1 MEVKTMRTIF
11 KVLAIAGVPATA
23 FLAARGGKL
32 KAEMILEK
40 GECTDTKDKITRN
53 IKAYGPAV
61 AAGAATVGSII
72 LSDYFGGKEIA
83 AAGALATAAAA
94 NKSRIKE
101 QFEKYRGVVKEED
114 GEARDIDIMQKA
126 SKATYDGNGELEH
139 EYVMYW
145 LDKPIS
151 FKSTHAK
158 VIDALNR
165 INQELVD
172 YSRGWGVVT
181 MSDAL
186 KFLGKDDLCTP
197 ESDRAGWSYDLLNV
211 ECDCYWLDFFVFKA
225 GESEWY
231 KNKAIDPDVY
241 IIDVPWSPW
250 PDLQKELEEQHKIGT
265 I

>member
-1 MEVKTMRTIF
+1 MEVKTMRTVF

-23 FLAARGGKL
+23 YLAARGGRL
-32 KAEMILEK
+32 KAERIMEK
-40 GECTDTKDKITRN
+40 GNPDNRKEAAVQN
-53 IKAYGPAV
+53 IKAYGPAA
-61 AAGAATVGSII
+61 AAGAATIASIV
-72 LSDYFGGKEIA
+72 LCDYFGGKEIA
-83 AAGALATAAAA
+83 AAGALAAGVAA
-94 NKSRIKE
+94 NKNRLKE

-139 EYVMYW
+139 EYLIHW
-145 LDKPIS
+145 LDKPVY

-158 VIDALNR
+158 VIDGLNR

-197 ESDRAGWSYDLLNV
+197 ETDRAGWSYDLLNV

-231 KNKAIDPDVY
+231 KNKSIDPDVY
-241 IIDVPWSPW
+241 IIDVPWTPW
-250 PDLQKELEEQHKIGT
+250 PDLQKELEEQHRIGT